1 MYSFPTSLPATEEIL
16 TIWPLPRSRICGPK
30 VATKH
35 LNTAVL
41 LPWHVSLLT
50 FLSACLKC
58 CQDTSRLSHLLQ
70 ALFGYCRVHSWLSK
84 KCPSKS
90 IIKSLAKR
98 DIYKRQEFLCL
109 IFKCSALTSCKV
121 SAVTTYSSHCCYTNS
136 QDACLADQI
145 VLWAIH
151 VKESLTPRLPGIW
164 YHYSSTLYYVYTV
177 PPQTSLHCLSL
188 FGVYSVI
195 HGQGFPLVS
204 LKGCSCLCSWVV
216 MPLGSQSLASMEALD
231 CFDKFNTSNIWFNSG
246 SGRY

>member
-1 MYSFPTSLPATEEIL
+1 MPQV
-16 TIWPLPRSRICGPK
+16 LPRHI
-30 VATKH
+30 
-35 LNTAVL
+35 TAVTFVASIVWI
-41 LPWHVSLLT
+41 LPSS
-50 FLSACLKC
+50 FLAEQKMPLKKH
-58 CQDTSRLSHLLQ
+58 QKAAST
-70 ALFGYCRVHSWLSK
+70 VHHS
-84 KCPSKS
+84 
-90 IIKSLAKR
+90 IKSLVKR

-151 VKESLTPRLPGIW
+151 VKESLTPRLPGNW

-188 FGVYSVI
+188 FGASSVI
-195 HGQGFPLVS
+195 HGHHYIICIYRSKCFAFSLSGFPLVS
-204 LKGCSCLCSWVV
+204 WKGCSCLCSWVV